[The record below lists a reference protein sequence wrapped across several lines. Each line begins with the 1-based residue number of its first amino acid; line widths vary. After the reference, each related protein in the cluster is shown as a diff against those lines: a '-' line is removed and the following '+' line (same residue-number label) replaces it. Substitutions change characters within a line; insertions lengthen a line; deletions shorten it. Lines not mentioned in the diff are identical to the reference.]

1 MRRYGVGMKVTKS
14 LPIAV
19 IAMSVLA
26 SNVFALITSPDPGIT
41 SPSDTIHR
49 HHR

>member
-1 MRRYGVGMKVTKS
+1 MKATKS

-26 SNVFALITSPDPGIT
+26 SNVFALITSPDPGST

>member
-1 MRRYGVGMKVTKS
+1 MKPTKS

-26 SNVFALITSPDPGIT
+26 SNVFALIT
-41 SPSDTIHR
+41 
-49 HHR
+49 